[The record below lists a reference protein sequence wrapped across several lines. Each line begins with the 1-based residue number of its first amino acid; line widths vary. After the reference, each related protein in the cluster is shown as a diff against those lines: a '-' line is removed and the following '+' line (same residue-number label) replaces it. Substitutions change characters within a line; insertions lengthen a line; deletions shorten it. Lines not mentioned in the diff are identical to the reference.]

1 MVQRLKTDL
10 CSLVRELGYNITDNG
25 AYVENFPW
33 LMVRLGAYSRED
45 IMDARIDNIT
55 LIIDVFSKYKGEKE
69 ILDIAE
75 NITNHI
81 QEIKTDNPSII
92 FIWQKDL
99 KILDDNSTGPVKK
112 HGVLA
117 YSFLLSST
125 LGEDKEDETDDT
137 SGS

>member
-25 AYVENFPW
+25 AYVESFPW
-33 LMVRLGAYSRED
+33 LMVRLGAYRRED
-45 IMDARIDNIT
+45 IMDTRIDNIT

-125 LGEDKEDETDDT
+125 LGEDEEDETDDT
-137 SGS
+137 SGP